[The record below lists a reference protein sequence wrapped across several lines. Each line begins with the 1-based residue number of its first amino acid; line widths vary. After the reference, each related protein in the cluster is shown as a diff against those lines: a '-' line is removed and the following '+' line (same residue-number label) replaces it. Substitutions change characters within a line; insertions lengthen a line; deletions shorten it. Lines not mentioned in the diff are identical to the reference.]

1 MGTATK
7 IALALTL
14 LFGLGS
20 SALAVTSSQHVKKV
34 RHTHAQKVQQQAPA
48 TIQSQNPGCFND
60 EGGGR
65 IRPCGTGGGGAGGGG
80 GY

>member
-1 MGTATK
+1 MGSATK

-20 SALAVTSSQHVKKV
+20 SALGTTSQHVKKV
-34 RHTHAQKVQQQAPA
+34 RHTDAQKVQQQAPA
-48 TIQSQNPGCFND
+48 TVQSQNPGCVND

-65 IRPCGTGGGGAGGGG
+65 LRPCGTGGGGAGGGG